1 MESKDSILFIDFF
14 RDSCPDTAGNALLMD
29 FADFAGG
36 SLHLQ
41 RLYVFAFLPWQCQIA
56 SAGFQRVRMNIHP
69 MGKSVKRN
77 FKKIWEKVTFF
88 S

>member
-1 MESKDSILFIDFF
+1 LIFSGFL
-14 RDSCPDTAGNALLMD
+14 PDVAENALLMD

-56 SAGFQRVRMNIHP
+56 SAVFSAGEDEYTPHAKKCQGEFQKKRRKSGFFFIIHN
-69 MGKSVKRN
+69 S
-77 FKKIWEKVTFF
+77 
-88 S
+88 

>member
-1 MESKDSILFIDFF
+1 
-14 RDSCPDTAGNALLMD
+14 MD

-56 SAGFQRVRMNIHP
+56 SAGLQRVRMNIHP
-69 MGKSVKRN
+69 MEKSVKGN
-77 FKKIWEKVTFF
+77 FKKIWEKVAFF
-88 S
+88 HNSIVSNLVRNFIPEKSHKSIMQR

>member
-1 MESKDSILFIDFF
+1 
-14 RDSCPDTAGNALLMD
+14 ALLMD

-56 SAGFQRVRMNIHP
+56 SAGLQRVRMNIHP
-69 MGKSVKRN
+69 MEKSVKGN
-77 FKKIWEKVTFF
+77 FKKKMKKKWFF